1 MSASER
7 LYARHEAARSA
18 YERAKREGRPA
29 NIVEHLRRQDRAV
42 VDEITAENLKAKR
55 VSSRR

>member
-7 LYARHEAARSA
+7 LYARHEAARKA
-18 YERAKREGRPA
+18 FEQAKREGRPA
-29 NIVEHLRRQDRAV
+29 HIVEHLRRQDQAI